1 MSSEDVDGDWEIL
14 DPFNTAMSLVITDV
28 CLIAK
33 RERVPDE
40 YSVVSG
46 LANVVL
52 MMTGLVAQ

>member
-1 MSSEDVDGDWEIL
+1 MSKDVDGDWEVL
-14 DPFNTAMSLVITDV
+14 DAFNTAMSLVVTDV

-46 LANVVL
+46 LSNAVLEVAN
-52 MMTGLVAQ
+52 G